1 MEVERLNREA
11 DKVQKT
17 LKEEFTK
24 VSSIWSLEV
33 EKKEEVHRKLSTM
46 QSKVEED
53 LRQQAEQ
60 GGEAH
65 QRERSQV
72 R

>member
-33 EKKEEVHRKLSTM
+33 EKKEEVHRKLSTT

-60 GGEAH
+60 GEEAH